1 MKFGVKLILSIIFF
15 NHTCS
20 KFGYLVYLASTL
32 RFLILWLIFIKF
44 PQLIIHHLPL
54 PISLLYQAQVIYLHE
69 RNFPSR
75 TNKYAVFTTSV
86 TKCHIFANKFF
97 FFWCGCY
104 FSMFTCLSH
113 FSSLFIYSPY
123 KHLFPT
129 LYYCIW
135 HWRWNRESY
144 AFCSSR
150 THHKCMSNILI
161 FHHRIIINYRESGT
175 LRLFVLTYIIDW
187 LVVSPQSSCVEA
199 LTPI

>member
-97 FFWCGCY
+97 FFFDVAVIFPCSRVCLISLHY
-104 FSMFTCLSH
+104 SFIHPTNTCSPLCIIVFGTEDETGNHMLSA
-113 FSSLFIYSPY
+113 LPE
-123 KHLFPT
+123 L
-129 LYYCIW
+129 
-135 HWRWNRESY
+135 
-144 AFCSSR
+144 
-150 THHKCMSNILI
+150 
-161 FHHRIIINYRESGT
+161 IINVCLIS
-175 LRLFVLTYIIDW
+175 
-187 LVVSPQSSCVEA
+187 
-199 LTPI
+199 

>member
-97 FFWCGCY
+97 FFLMWLL
-104 FSMFTCLSH
+104 FFHVHVFVSF
-113 FSSLFIYSPY
+113 LFII
-123 KHLFPT
+123 HLFT
-129 LYYCIW
+129 LQTPVP
-135 HWRWNRESY
+135 H
-144 AFCSSR
+144 
-150 THHKCMSNILI
+150 
-161 FHHRIIINYRESGT
+161 
-175 LRLFVLTYIIDW
+175 FVLLYLALKMKQGIICF
-187 LVVSPQSSCVEA
+187 LLFQNSS
-199 LTPI
+199 